1 MFIYKCFTVCDPL
14 MVIFFLSRPDT
25 TRYTF
30 TVSLT
35 LFVAALLVGLKGS
48 FSFTRGGSDLIDT
61 AMDARSRRYHSDL
74 ASIVFQSKSLSPRV
88 NGNASLPFS
97 CRLRACFHCAHGRKP
112 ISFCDWFQAF
122 FSVKYKIYMCNNQ
135 FTPHVTWE
143 YMIVALDRIREHV
156 FGGLSAVHLLWAAFC
171 SGQYWVCS
179 RLRTIAAPRM
189 GWSHELFN
197 YVSTSHITLN
207 NE

>member
-1 MFIYKCFTVCDPL
+1 MLSWWF
-14 MVIFFLSRPDT
+14 FFLPRPHT
-25 TRYTF
+25 MCYTL
-30 TVSLT
+30 TVSPT
-35 LFVAALLVGLKGS
+35 LSVAALL
-48 FSFTRGGSDLIDT
+48 
-61 AMDARSRRYHSDL
+61 A
-74 ASIVFQSKSLSPRV
+74 
-88 NGNASLPFS
+88 
-97 CRLRACFHCAHGRKP
+97 RLRACFQFHCAHGRKP

-156 FGGLSAVHLLWAAFC
+156 FGGLSAVHFLWAAFC

-197 YVSTSHITLN
+197 YVSTSHITLKT
-207 NE
+207 E